1 MTVKAWLYDASMGRS
16 EERHLFNFLTRF
28 PMVTKFQW
36 MRKIFL
42 HIFLYIRAY
51 VLFFSSCCLCFG
63 SVRVGGERDV

>member
-1 MTVKAWLYDASMGRS
+1 MTAKAWLYDASMGRS

-28 PMVTKFQW
+28 SMVTKFQW

-51 VLFFSSCCLCFG
+51 VLFFLLVVYVLEALG
-63 SVRVGGERDV
+63 WGGERDV

>member
-1 MTVKAWLYDASMGRS
+1 MMPAWGEVKKDTFQLSDTIFHGDKISVDA
-16 EERHLFNFLTRF
+16 
-28 PMVTKFQW
+28 QD
-36 MRKIFL
+36 FL